1 MASDPVTYEIP
12 KTFKAA
18 VYGEYCPVKN
28 LFKQLILLKDN
39 PGHISTHVEEL
50 PVPEPGPGQ
59 VLVRL
64 TVSFK
69 ITSQIPEA
77 RDTDRFPAFRRLP
90 Q

>member
-1 MASDPVTYEIP
+1 MASGPVTYEIP

-18 VYGEYCPVKN
+18 VYGEYRTVKN

-39 PGHISTHVEEL
+39 PGQISTHVEEL

-64 TVSFK
+64 TVSSK
-69 ITSQIPEA
+69 TASQVP
-77 RDTDRFPAFRRLP
+77 TKRRY
-90 Q
+90 